1 MLKILI
7 CGEYDYAIAVND
19 TTEPTV
25 EVDELD
31 LTLLGKGK
39 KFDIEN
45 NIIIDDPQSRI
56 SYLKMLLRDSDYQ
69 AIKYMEGQLSAEE
82 YEPIKQQRIKWRQ
95 EINELE
101 LSL

>member
-7 CGEYDYAIAVND
+7 CGEYDYAMAAND

-45 NIIIDDPQSRI
+45 NTIIDDPQSRI
-56 SYLKMLLRDSDYQ
+56 SYLKMLLRGSDYQ

>member
-7 CGEYDYAIAVND
+7 CGEYDYAIAAND
-19 TTEPTV
+19 TAELAV

-45 NIIIDDPQSRI
+45 NIIIDDSQSRI
-56 SYLKMLLRDSDYQ
+56 SYLKALLRDSDYQ
-69 AIKYMEGQLSAEE
+69 AIKYMEGQLNAKE